1 MKYLNEFMRAAKIA
15 LFLALGVF
23 IGTGIV
29 PWAMSEDKAAA
40 KEGLVGAAFGIM
52 VPYMFVVAALFVSE
66 VVKTKRRQKRAAQ
79 KHQGKK

>member
-29 PWAMSEDKAAA
+29 PWSMSEAKAAA
-40 KEGLVGAAFGIM
+40 
-52 VPYMFVVAALFVSE
+52 
-66 VVKTKRRQKRAAQ
+66 
-79 KHQGKK
+79 

>member
-1 MKYLNEFMRAAKIA
+1 MDEFLRAAKIA
-15 LFLALGVF
+15 LVLALGVF

-66 VVKTKRRQKRAAQ
+66 VVKTKRRQKKAAQ
-79 KHQGKK
+79 KEQGKK